1 MANSLLGVREA
12 LAFAYNDGVIDDAEF
27 AILYEEN
34 LSREVFPYWKFNTF
48 NLDEID
54 ETECEVEF

>member
-1 MANSLLGVREA
+1 MDSLTVTFKKMANKVSEEA

-34 LSREVFPYWKFNTF
+34 LSREMFP
-48 NLDEID
+48 
-54 ETECEVEF
+54 

>member
-1 MANSLLGVREA
+1 MANKVSEEA

-34 LSREVFPYWKFNTF
+34 LSREMFP
-48 NLDEID
+48 
-54 ETECEVEF
+54 